1 MRNQM
6 FRRSAVTFFLIAAF
20 AIVEIYMLYRHTAI
34 VEGVDQK
41 TDAYK
46 T

>member
-20 AIVEIYMLYRHTAI
+20 AIVEIYMLYRHCLLYTS
-34 VEGVDQK
+34 
-41 TDAYK
+41 DAADE
-46 T
+46 